1 MRPTNF
7 LTATETRQQLNDGII
22 TESQILKDHQAR
34 YENRDDEVQA
44 WVVARHRQLI
54 EETEGKADIN
64 VGENVK
70 QTLDGITMGV
80 KDIIS
85 ESNFHGISPYITAKY
100 SSPTATRDM
109 PTRYGSEIYRDSNQ
123 LGLDA
128 SVVAICREQGA
139 IILGKTVSRFFS
151 TQDHTD

>member
-1 MRPTNF
+1 MQPTNF
-7 LTATETRQQLNDGII
+7 LTATETRQQLKDGII
-22 TESQILKDHQAR
+22 TISQILKDHQAR

-70 QTLDGITMGV
+70 QTLDGITIGV

-85 ESNFHGISPYITAKY
+85 ESNWHGTSPYCRILIT
-100 SSPTATRDM
+100 
-109 PTRYGSEIYRDSNQ
+109 YRDERHAHEVR
-123 LGLDA
+123 LRDL
-128 SVVAICREQGA
+128 
-139 IILGKTVSRFFS
+139 SRFQPS
-151 TQDHTD
+151 RLRCLGGGNM